1 MVRQRPT
8 ALRPGKPPRRSATAP
23 ARPGSVPRGSKRV
36 EARAWVTNDRSL
48 GADAPEP
55 SLLLVPVGRGLTGWV
70 AEHGETLVVADAAAD
85 PRGVT
90 VRTIDGPE
98 SMLLVPMSYEDTVRG
113 VIVLSKGGRG
123 QFDEI
128 DRTTISIF
136 AGHAAQAIVNAEN
149 AGRLQL
155 QQAELEHQLA
165 SQRRLLDVNERLLS
179 T

>member
-1 MVRQRPT
+1 
-8 ALRPGKPPRRSATAP
+8 
-23 ARPGSVPRGSKRV
+23 
-36 EARAWVTNDRSL
+36 
-48 GADAPEP
+48 
-55 SLLLVPVGRGLTGWV
+55 
-70 AEHGETLVVADAAAD
+70 
-85 PRGVT
+85 
-90 VRTIDGPE
+90 
-98 SMLLVPMSYEDTVRG
+98 MLLVPMSYEDTVRG

-179 T
+179 TLDPAGVLEMIADSLKVVLSYNSLTIYRVDRERSVRSAVLARDEYAEAILSHEAPLNVGLTGWAIEHREARVIFLMNAFTVHVDLTVHQLDVVAW